1 MNPNY
6 RYLLIS
12 LLCWLP
18 IRSFAQRVYEGQV
31 VNKVTEAP
39 LKNATVALLKAKLAV
54 ATDDQGY
61 YKLVVNKPVT
71 NDTLQFSFVGYD
83 TYLLPAANYQ
93 PKMFIPLTPANNRL
107 KQVDIAGNKIK
118 TLTLYKFNVSDIKDI
133 RFELMTKD
141 GLVRGGYYTTPV
153 YTNGTFA
160 KQFEAPQV
168 NVKLNTID
176 LGRRDR
182 DIPTSPEDYPLA
194 TSSKYMRFL
203 IHVILPDSAGALG
216 KTIFTKEVYISN
228 GALKITIDL
237 KDKQIIIPTTKF
249 FIAVEWLPIRINEVI
264 YLNVGRKTAGI
275 KKDGSSQ
282 IEETAK
288 YSILYQ
294 PFLVKFES
302 AVGAVGW
309 QSVDNRHWFKFDFRS
324 PHPSRKHP
332 NHDVALSATIVY

>member
-1 MNPNY
+1 MT
-6 RYLLIS
+6 
-12 LLCWLP
+12 
-18 IRSFAQRVYEGQV
+18 SFAQAVYDGQV
-31 VNKVTEAP
+31 IDKVTEAP
-39 LKNATVALLKAKLAV
+39 LKKATVILIKAKLAV

-61 YKLVVNKPVT
+61 YKLVVNKPIA

-93 PKMFIPLTPANNRL
+93 PKMFIPLTPANNKL
-107 KQVDIAGNKIK
+107 KQVDIGGNKVK
-118 TLTLYKFNVSDIKDI
+118 TLTLYKFNVSDIKDT

-141 GLVRGGYYTTPV
+141 GMVSGGNFTSPV

-160 KQFEAPQV
+160 KQFEAPQA
-168 NVKLNTID
+168 NVKLSAID

-182 DIPTSPEDYPLA
+182 DIPASPDDYSLA

-216 KTIFTKEVYISN
+216 KTIFTKEVDISD
-228 GALKITIDL
+228 GALKISIDL
-237 KDKQIIIPTTKF
+237 KDKQIMIPTTKF

-264 YLNVGRKTAGI
+264 YLNVGQKTAGI
-275 KKDGSSQ
+275 KKDGSSK

-294 PFLVKFES
+294 PFLVKFVS
-302 AVGAVGW
+302 AVGALGW

-324 PHPSRKHP
+324 RHPSTLHP
-332 NHDVALSATIVY
+332 NYDVALSATIVY